1 MCFVEKFQAETGID
15 TRFARL
21 GHIVRGGSPTLRD
34 RLTATRMGAKAVEL
48 LLEGKSN
55 LVVIEEDGK
64 IDSMDIVFAL
74 TVDKVYKKK
83 MTLEEAKAR
92 ESAK

>member
-1 MCFVEKFQAETGID
+1 
-15 TRFARL
+15 
-21 GHIVRGGSPTLRD
+21 
-34 RLTATRMGAKAVEL
+34 MGTHAVEL
-48 LLEGKSN
+48 LLDGKSN

-83 MTLEEAKAR
+83 MTLEEAKAKYDEAHIAELER
-92 ESAK
+92 IIAKRVAENEELYALAQTVCN